1 MTNRDLSKN
10 RRFLEYRTEIEIEN
24 WTSITRKTQSISSR
38 LTPKTKSI
46 ILEKSEREKWNLMNY
61 EKLLRLKFLGYLKNI
76 FIDNYITNNPENWY
90 KYKYYEI

>member
-1 MTNRDLSKN
+1 M
-10 RRFLEYRTEIEIEN
+10 
-24 WTSITRKTQSISSR
+24 
-38 LTPKTKSI
+38 
-46 ILEKSEREKWNLMNY
+46 EKSEREKWNLMNY